1 MSAETVATR
10 IWLLLVGLT
19 LLSAALADGGV
30 PGALTA
36 LIALG
41 VAGVKGALVIRHFME
56 LDGRFPRLRQLMNGY
71 IVLVPAL
78 LFVLGSVFAQ

>member
-1 MSAETVATR
+1 MSAETFATR
-10 IWLLLVGLT
+10 LWLLLVGLT
-19 LLSAALADGGV
+19 LLSAALADGAAPGV
-30 PGALTA
+30 LTA

-56 LDGRFPRLRQLMNGY
+56 LDGRFPRLRRLMNGY

-78 LFVLGSVFAQ
+78 LFVLGSVLAR

>member
-19 LLSAALADGGV
+19 LLSAALADSAA

-36 LIALG
+36 LVALAVVG
-41 VAGVKGALVIRHFME
+41 IKGALVIRHFMG
-56 LDGRFPRLRQLMNGY
+56 LDGRFPRLRRLMNSY

-78 LFVLGSVFAQ
+78 LFVLGSVLAR